1 MVCVVYL
8 LKEIQHIINRVN
20 ESLQSCLHAKNGDGR
35 TISEVKLCTVEK
47 STAYNN
53 MQLHVILSSYI
64 KSRAY
69 GDSQQ

>member
-1 MVCVVYL
+1 MVYL

-47 STAYNN
+47 STAYN